1 MRHHGWFK
9 SELVSFP
16 FPEGLANTAT
26 MGKRGRD
33 VHKGRMHVTTIN
45 VDESVSKSGL
55 QTGCNH
61 CSKTQAGSEQ
71 RGGGPAAAEKPI
83 FVDAFAEG
91 EEVMTVT
98 NDEASE
104 TWLRDKYKGIKFLD
118 KDVEP
123 EEHRTVLC
131 LKWIRGRRSGPLARR
146 VQRGWCVVSIMDADK
161 HPDVDVDDD
170 QFNESYPIGEV
181 LWPMIR
187 DSAVMRA
194 KSRF

>member
-1 MRHHGWFK
+1 
-9 SELVSFP
+9 
-16 FPEGLANTAT
+16 

-45 VDESVSKSGL
+45 GAASMDDPALGWTKDDAE
-55 QTGCNH
+55 NRP
-61 CSKTQAGSEQ
+61 GSEQ

-83 FVDAFAEG
+83 FVDMFAEG

-98 NDEASE
+98 HDEVSE
-104 TWLRDKYKGIKFLD
+104 TWLRDKYKGIQFVD
-118 KDVEP
+118 KDIWSP
-123 EEHRTVLC
+123 RSTRTAPCSASSGCGVAAQGPS
-131 LKWIRGRRSGPLARR
+131 RGGCSAAGTSSPS
-146 VQRGWCVVSIMDADK
+146 WTPDADK

-194 KSRF
+194 KFRFQSEQA